1 MKILHIG
8 KYYPPFRGGMETAL
22 QNISEGLLDAGHE
35 VTVISAGETS
45 REEQEL
51 IIGPKSGREGRL
63 IRAAVKGVVFSQ
75 PVTAGLVGL
84 LRREIKL
91 MAPDVVQLHLP
102 NPLAAAAWLAL
113 AGLNSARVPAFTVWY
128 HADITRQKVG
138 RLLVKP
144 LLFACLNRAVG
155 VAVAAKALR
164 DRSPILKRFRDQV
177 SVIPFG
183 VAVEPWLSVEARR
196 DGPFLFV
203 GRLVPY
209 KGVDVLLR
217 AMTMDTK
224 TELVVVGDGP
234 LLGELSEL
242 TRELGLSDRVNFTGP
257 LNQEGIAAHLA
268 AARGLVL
275 PSVDESEAFG
285 LVQLEA
291 MAAAVP
297 VIASDL
303 PTGVPEVGIDGE
315 TGILVHP
322 GDHHSLANALQTLQE
337 DAGLRKKMGCAGRR
351 RFLANFSRSQMIEGL
366 VAFYEAARAK
376 KSNEVVVS

>member
-91 MAPDVVQLHLP
+91 MAPDVVQLRLP

-155 VAVAAKALR
+155 VAV
-164 DRSPILKRFRDQV
+164 DRK
-177 SVIPFG
+177 SV
-183 VAVEPWLSVEARR
+183 V
-196 DGPFLFV
+196 
-203 GRLVPY
+203 
-209 KGVDVLLR
+209 
-217 AMTMDTK
+217 
-224 TELVVVGDGP
+224 
-234 LLGELSEL
+234 
-242 TRELGLSDRVNFTGP
+242 
-257 LNQEGIAAHLA
+257 
-268 AARGLVL
+268 
-275 PSVDESEAFG
+275 
-285 LVQLEA
+285 
-291 MAAAVP
+291 
-297 VIASDL
+297 
-303 PTGVPEVGIDGE
+303 
-315 TGILVHP
+315 
-322 GDHHSLANALQTLQE
+322 
-337 DAGLRKKMGCAGRR
+337 
-351 RFLANFSRSQMIEGL
+351 
-366 VAFYEAARAK
+366 
-376 KSNEVVVS
+376 